1 MNDNPSVAKIIAR
14 TVRKHPGRSILLIV
28 VIVLAVVFSL
38 FPPLVLEKVVNNL
51 AEEKEI
57 LFSMAMVYF
66 LIIAAAG
73 LLDVVKESLIT
84 AFGQKVTHQIR
95 SAMSEKLKHLPAAY
109 FVEREPGALVS
120 RFVGDVNTVENL
132 FTTGIISMAA
142 DLCRLLSILVII
154 FTRSTGLGLIL
165 VVVSPLVFA
174 MTRAFQKRMLQ
185 AQMEN
190 RVAVGRTSQ
199 QIPEVLRNMR
209 TIRVLQQEEYML
221 GRYGAAILESFRAQE
236 RSNFYDSIYS
246 PIIVWVS
253 ALLVGVM
260 MAASAQS
267 GTVQVFFGM
276 SVGTAAAVIAYV
288 GSFFGPLESIGM
300 EIQNVQSAVAGVKR
314 INEFLREPE
323 QNPSARQS
331 DAVCSA
337 ASQAKHAEHAPEGDH
352 AMSEVNCAVR
362 KREHAAVEVRAASQA
377 EHAAVE
383 VRAAVEFQ
391 DVCFRYR
398 DGEPEILSRF
408 NETVKEGE
416 TVVLAGRTGAGKS
429 TLVKLAAGL
438 YPPQQGTVRVFG
450 RTPDSIPEEEKRRW
464 LGYVEQQFHLIPGS
478 VAEQVSLG
486 DPQVS
491 AVQVRQALDLVG
503 LGEIVDGLPDGIH
516 TICTE
521 TMFSQGQFQL
531 LAIARAVVLNP
542 RILLLDEITA
552 NLDSG
557 TEEVVLA
564 ALRAASRDRTVISV
578 SHRLY
583 GGEGKKRVRLLKL

>member
-28 VIVLAVVFSL
+28 VIVLAVVCSL

-199 QIPEVLRNMR
+199 QIPEALRNMR
-209 TIRVLQQEEYML
+209 TIRVLQQEDYML

-314 INEFLREPE
+314 INEFLRETE

-331 DAVCSA
+331 GAVCSA
-337 ASQAKHAEHAPEGDH
+337 G
-352 AMSEVNCAVR
+352 
-362 KREHAAVEVRAASQA
+362 SQA

-383 VRAAVEFQ
+383 VRAAVEFRE
-391 DVCFRYR
+391 VCFRYR

-416 TVVLAGRTGAGKS
+416 TVVLTGRTGAGKS

-450 RTPDSIPEEEKRRW
+450 RTPDSIPENEKRRW

-516 TICTE
+516 TLCTE

-583 GGEGKKRVRLLKL
+583 GGEGKKGVRVLKL

>member
-14 TVRKHPGRSILLIV
+14 TVRKKPGRSILLIV

-38 FPPLVLEKVVNNL
+38 FPPLVLEKIVNTL

-185 AQMEN
+185 AQIEN

-199 QIPEVLRNMR
+199 QIPEALRNMR
-209 TIRVLQQEEYML
+209 TIRVLQQEDYML

-314 INEFLREPE
+314 INEFLRETE

-337 ASQAKHAEHAPEGDH
+337 ASQAEHTEHAPEEG
-352 AMSEVNCAVR
+352 CAVR
-362 KREHAAVEVRAASQA
+362 KREH
-377 EHAAVE
+377 
-383 VRAAVEFQ
+383 AAVEFQ

-416 TVVLAGRTGAGKS
+416 TVVLTGRTGAGKS

-438 YPPQQGTVRVFG
+438 YPPQQGSVRVFG

-583 GGEGKKRVRLLKL
+583 GGEGKKGVRLLKL

>member
-14 TVRKHPGRSILLIV
+14 TVRKKPGRSILLIV

-38 FPPLVLEKVVNNL
+38 FPPLVLEKIVNTL

-199 QIPEVLRNMR
+199 QIPEALRNMR
-209 TIRVLQQEEYML
+209 TIRVLQQEDYML

-314 INEFLREPE
+314 INEFLRETE

-337 ASQAKHAEHAPEGDH
+337 GSQAVHTEHGPEGDH

-362 KREHAAVEVRAASQA
+362 KR

-398 DGEPEILSRF
+398 DGEPEILFRF

-416 TVVLAGRTGAGKS
+416 TVVLTGRTGAGKS

-450 RTPDSIPEEEKRRW
+450 RTPDSIPENEKRRW

-583 GGEGKKRVRLLKL
+583 GGEGKKGVRVWEL

>member
-38 FPPLVLEKVVNNL
+38 FPPLVLEKIVNTL

-66 LIIAAAG
+66 LITAAAG

-314 INEFLREPE
+314 INEFLRETE
-323 QNPSARQS
+323 QNPSARHS

-337 ASQAKHAEHAPEGDH
+337 G
-352 AMSEVNCAVR
+352 
-362 KREHAAVEVRAASQA
+362 SQA

-383 VRAAVEFQ
+383 IRAAVEFQ

-416 TVVLAGRTGAGKS
+416 TVVLTGRTGAGKS

-438 YPPQQGTVRVFG
+438 YQPQQGSVRVFG

-516 TICTE
+516 TLCTE

-583 GGEGKKRVRLLKL
+583 GGEGKKGVRVWEL

>member
-14 TVRKHPGRSILLIV
+14 TMRKKPGRSILLIV

-38 FPPLVLEKVVNNL
+38 FPPLVLEKIVNTL

-95 SAMSEKLKHLPAAY
+95 SAMSEKLNHLPAAY

-199 QIPEVLRNMR
+199 QIPEALRNMR
-209 TIRVLQQEEYML
+209 TIRVLQQEDYML

-314 INEFLREPE
+314 INEFLRETE

-337 ASQAKHAEHAPEGDH
+337 GSQAK
-352 AMSEVNCAVR
+352 
-362 KREHAAVEVRAASQA
+362 
-377 EHAAVE
+377 HAAVE

-416 TVVLAGRTGAGKS
+416 TVVLTGRTGAGKS

-438 YPPQQGTVRVFG
+438 YQPQQGSVRVFG

-491 AVQVRQALDLVG
+491 EVQVRKALDLVG

-583 GGEGKKRVRLLKL
+583 GGEGKEGVRVWEL

>member
-14 TVRKHPGRSILLIV
+14 TVRKKPGRSILLIV

-38 FPPLVLEKVVNNL
+38 FPPLVLEKIVNTL

-66 LIIAAAG
+66 LITAAAG

-95 SAMSEKLKHLPAAY
+95 SAMSEKLNHLPAAY
-109 FVEREPGALVS
+109 FVEREPGTLVS

-199 QIPEVLRNMR
+199 QIPEALRNMR
-209 TIRVLQQEEYML
+209 TIRVLQQEDYML

-246 PIIVWVS
+246 PIIVSVS

-314 INEFLREPE
+314 INEFLRETE

-337 ASQAKHAEHAPEGDH
+337 ANQAK
-352 AMSEVNCAVR
+352 
-362 KREHAAVEVRAASQA
+362 
-377 EHAAVE
+377 HAAVE

-416 TVVLAGRTGAGKS
+416 TVVLTGRTGAGKS

-450 RTPDSIPEEEKRRW
+450 RTPDSIPENEKRRW

-583 GGEGKKRVRLLKL
+583 GGEGKKGVRLLKL

>member
-14 TVRKHPGRSILLIV
+14 TMRKHPGRSILLIV

-38 FPPLVLEKVVNNL
+38 FPPLVLEKIVNTL

-95 SAMSEKLKHLPAAY
+95 SAMSEKLNHLPAAY

-165 VVVSPLVFA
+165 LVVSPLVFA
-174 MTRAFQKRMLQ
+174 MTRAFQKRILQ

-209 TIRVLQQEEYML
+209 TIRVLQQEDYML

-323 QNPSARQS
+323 EHAVGQS
-331 DAVCSA
+331 E
-337 ASQAKHAEHAPEGDH
+337 HAEHE
-352 AMSEVNCAVR
+352 
-362 KREHAAVEVRAASQA
+362 AVEVRAASQA
-377 EHAAVE
+377 KHAAVE
-383 VRAAVEFQ
+383 VRTASQAKHAAVEVRTAVEFQ

-416 TVVLAGRTGAGKS
+416 TVVLTGRTGAGKS

-438 YPPQQGTVRVFG
+438 YPPQQGSVRVFG

-583 GGEGKKRVRLLKL
+583 GGEGKEGVRVWEL

>member
-1 MNDNPSVAKIIAR
+1 MNDNPSVAKILAR
-14 TVRKHPGRSILLIV
+14 TIRKKPGRSILLIV

-38 FPPLVLEKVVNNL
+38 FPPLVLEKIVNTL

-57 LFSMAMVYF
+57 LFSMAIVYF
-66 LIIAAAG
+66 LITAAAG

-165 VVVSPLVFA
+165 LVVSPLVFA

-199 QIPEVLRNMR
+199 QIPEALRNMR
-209 TIRVLQQEEYML
+209 TIRVLQQEDYML

-314 INEFLREPE
+314 INEFLRETE
-323 QNPSARQS
+323 QNPSARHS
-331 DAVCSA
+331 DTVCS
-337 ASQAKHAEHAPEGDH
+337 
-352 AMSEVNCAVR
+352 
-362 KREHAAVEVRAASQA
+362 AASQA

-398 DGEPEILSRF
+398 DGEPEILFRF

-416 TVVLAGRTGAGKS
+416 TVVLTGRTGAGKS

-438 YPPQQGTVRVFG
+438 YPPQQGSVRVFG

-491 AVQVRQALDLVG
+491 AVQVRQALDMVG

-583 GGEGKKRVRLLKL
+583 GGEGKKGVRVWEL

>member
-14 TVRKHPGRSILLIV
+14 TVRKKPGRSILLIV

-38 FPPLVLEKVVNNL
+38 YPPLVLEKIVNTL

-66 LIIAAAG
+66 LITAAAG

-95 SAMSEKLKHLPAAY
+95 SAMSEKLNHLPAAY

-199 QIPEVLRNMR
+199 QIPEALRNMR
-209 TIRVLQQEEYML
+209 TIRVLQQEDYML

-314 INEFLREPE
+314 INEFLRETE

-337 ASQAKHAEHAPEGDH
+337 GSQAK
-352 AMSEVNCAVR
+352 
-362 KREHAAVEVRAASQA
+362 
-377 EHAAVE
+377 HAAVE

-416 TVVLAGRTGAGKS
+416 TVVLTGRTGAGKS

-438 YPPQQGTVRVFG
+438 YQPQQGSVRVFG

-564 ALRAASRDRTVISV
+564 ALRAASQDRTVISV

-583 GGEGKKRVRLLKL
+583 GGEGKKGVRVWEL

>member
-14 TVRKHPGRSILLIV
+14 TMRKHPGRSILLIV

-38 FPPLVLEKVVNNL
+38 FPPLVLEKIVNTL

-95 SAMSEKLKHLPAAY
+95 SAMSEKLNHLPAAY

-199 QIPEVLRNMR
+199 QIPEALRNMR
-209 TIRVLQQEEYML
+209 TIRVLQQEDYML

-314 INEFLREPE
+314 INEFLRETEP
-323 QNPSARQS
+323 NPSARQS
-331 DAVCSA
+331 GAVCSA
-337 ASQAKHAEHAPEGDH
+337 G
-352 AMSEVNCAVR
+352 
-362 KREHAAVEVRAASQA
+362 SQA

-416 TVVLAGRTGAGKS
+416 TVVLTGRTGAGKS

-438 YPPQQGTVRVFG
+438 YPPQQGSVRVFG
-450 RTPDSIPEEEKRRW
+450 RTPDSIPENEKRRC

-531 LAIARAVVLNP
+531 LAIARAVALNP

-564 ALRAASRDRTVISV
+564 ALLAASRDRTVISV

-583 GGEGKKRVRLLKL
+583 GGEGKKGVRVWEL

>member
-14 TVRKHPGRSILLIV
+14 TMRKKPGRSILLIV

-38 FPPLVLEKVVNNL
+38 FPPLVLEKIVNTL

-95 SAMSEKLKHLPAAY
+95 SAMSEKLNHLPAAY

-199 QIPEVLRNMR
+199 QIPEALRNMR
-209 TIRVLQQEEYML
+209 TIRVLQQEDYML

-267 GTVQVFFGM
+267 GTVQVIFGM

-314 INEFLREPE
+314 INEFLRETEP
-323 QNPSARQS
+323 NPSARQS

-337 ASQAKHAEHAPEGDH
+337 GSQE
-352 AMSEVNCAVR
+352 
-362 KREHAAVEVRAASQA
+362 

-416 TVVLAGRTGAGKS
+416 TVVLTGRTGAGKS

-438 YPPQQGTVRVFG
+438 YPPQQGSVRVFG

-491 AVQVRQALDLVG
+491 EVQVRKALDLVG

-516 TICTE
+516 TLCTE

-583 GGEGKKRVRLLKL
+583 GGEGKKGVRVWEL

>member
-1 MNDNPSVAKIIAR
+1 
-14 TVRKHPGRSILLIV
+14 
-28 VIVLAVVFSL
+28 
-38 FPPLVLEKVVNNL
+38 
-51 AEEKEI
+51 
-57 LFSMAMVYF
+57 
-66 LIIAAAG
+66 
-73 LLDVVKESLIT
+73 
-84 AFGQKVTHQIR
+84 
-95 SAMSEKLKHLPAAY
+95 
-109 FVEREPGALVS
+109 
-120 RFVGDVNTVENL
+120 
-132 FTTGIISMAA
+132 
-142 DLCRLLSILVII
+142 
-154 FTRSTGLGLIL
+154 
-165 VVVSPLVFA
+165 
-174 MTRAFQKRMLQ
+174 
-185 AQMEN
+185 
-190 RVAVGRTSQ
+190 
-199 QIPEVLRNMR
+199 MR
-209 TIRVLQQEEYML
+209 TIRVLQQEDYML

-314 INEFLREPE
+314 INEFLRETE

-337 ASQAKHAEHAPEGDH
+337 GSQAK
-352 AMSEVNCAVR
+352 
-362 KREHAAVEVRAASQA
+362 
-377 EHAAVE
+377 HAAVE

-416 TVVLAGRTGAGKS
+416 TVVLTGRTGAGKS

-438 YPPQQGTVRVFG
+438 YQPQQGSVRVFG

-491 AVQVRQALDLVG
+491 EVQVRKALDLVG

-583 GGEGKKRVRLLKL
+583 GGEGKEGVRVWEL

>member
-1 MNDNPSVAKIIAR
+1 
-14 TVRKHPGRSILLIV
+14 
-28 VIVLAVVFSL
+28 
-38 FPPLVLEKVVNNL
+38 
-51 AEEKEI
+51 
-57 LFSMAMVYF
+57 
-66 LIIAAAG
+66 
-73 LLDVVKESLIT
+73 
-84 AFGQKVTHQIR
+84 
-95 SAMSEKLKHLPAAY
+95 MSEKLNHLPAAY

-199 QIPEVLRNMR
+199 QIPEALRNMR
-209 TIRVLQQEEYML
+209 TIRVLQQEDYML

-276 SVGTAAAVIAYV
+276 SVGKAAAVIAYV

-314 INEFLREPE
+314 INEFLRETEP
-323 QNPSARQS
+323 NPSTRQS

-337 ASQAKHAEHAPEGDH
+337 ASQAK
-352 AMSEVNCAVR
+352 
-362 KREHAAVEVRAASQA
+362 
-377 EHAAVE
+377 HAAVE

-398 DGEPEILSRF
+398 DGEPEILFRF

-416 TVVLAGRTGAGKS
+416 TVVLTGRTGAGKS

-438 YPPQQGTVRVFG
+438 YQPQKGSVRVFG

-583 GGEGKKRVRLLKL
+583 GGEGKEGVRVWEL

>member
-14 TVRKHPGRSILLIV
+14 TMRKKPGRSILLIV

-38 FPPLVLEKVVNNL
+38 FPPLVLEKIVNTL

-95 SAMSEKLKHLPAAY
+95 SAMSEKLNHLPAAY

-199 QIPEVLRNMR
+199 QIPEALRNMR
-209 TIRVLQQEEYML
+209 TIRVLQQEDYML

-314 INEFLREPE
+314 INEFLRETE

-337 ASQAKHAEHAPEGDH
+337 GSQAK
-352 AMSEVNCAVR
+352 
-362 KREHAAVEVRAASQA
+362 
-377 EHAAVE
+377 HAAVE

-416 TVVLAGRTGAGKS
+416 PVVLTGRTGAGKS

-438 YPPQQGTVRVFG
+438 YPPQQGSVRVFG

-491 AVQVRQALDLVG
+491 EVQVRKALDLVG

-583 GGEGKKRVRLLKL
+583 GGEGKEGVRVWEL

>member
-14 TVRKHPGRSILLIV
+14 TMRKHPGRSILLIV

-38 FPPLVLEKVVNNL
+38 FPPLVLEKIVNTL

-95 SAMSEKLKHLPAAY
+95 SAMSEKLNHLPAAY

-199 QIPEVLRNMR
+199 QIPEALRNMR
-209 TIRVLQQEEYML
+209 TIRVLQQEDYML

-314 INEFLREPE
+314 INEFLRETE

-337 ASQAKHAEHAPEGDH
+337 GSQAK
-352 AMSEVNCAVR
+352 
-362 KREHAAVEVRAASQA
+362 
-377 EHAAVE
+377 HAAVE

-416 TVVLAGRTGAGKS
+416 TVVLTGRTGAGKS

-438 YPPQQGTVRVFG
+438 YQPQQGSVRVFG

-531 LAIARAVVLNP
+531 LAIARAVALNP

-583 GGEGKKRVRLLKL
+583 GGEGKEGVRVWELYRDRRKQRQTITAAFAVIFLMVKIWSKT

>member
-14 TVRKHPGRSILLIV
+14 TVRKKPGRSILLIV

-38 FPPLVLEKVVNNL
+38 FPPLVLEKIVNTL

-95 SAMSEKLKHLPAAY
+95 SAMSEKLNHLPAAY

-174 MTRAFQKRMLQ
+174 MTRAFQKRMMQ

-314 INEFLREPE
+314 INEFLRETE
-323 QNPSARQS
+323 QNPSARHS

-337 ASQAKHAEHAPEGDH
+337 ASQAVHTEHGPEGDH

-362 KREHAAVEVRAASQA
+362 KREHAAMEI
-377 EHAAVE
+377 
-383 VRAAVEFQ
+383 RAAVEFQ
-391 DVCFRYR
+391 DVFFRYR
-398 DGEPEILSRF
+398 DGDPAILSRF

-416 TVVLAGRTGAGKS
+416 TVILTGRTGAGKS

-438 YPPQQGTVRVFG
+438 YQPQQGSVRVFG

-516 TICTE
+516 TLCTE

-564 ALRAASRDRTVISV
+564 ALRAASRDRTVIFV

-583 GGEGKKRVRLLKL
+583 GGEGKEGVRVWEL

>member
-1 MNDNPSVAKIIAR
+1 MKDNPSAAKIITR
-14 TVRKHPGRSILLIV
+14 TVRKHPGLSILLIV
-28 VIVLAVVFSL
+28 VILLAVIFSL
-38 FPPLVLEKVVNNL
+38 LPPLVLEKIVNAM
-51 AEEKEI
+51 AEKKQI
-57 LFSMAMVYF
+57 LFSMAVVYF
-66 LIIAAAG
+66 LITAAAG

-109 FVEREPGALVS
+109 FVEREPGATVS
-120 RFVGDVNTVENL
+120 RFVNDVNTVENL

-165 VVVSPLVFA
+165 VVVTPLLFA
-174 MTRAFQKRMLQ
+174 MTRAFQKRMLK

-190 RVAVGRTSQ
+190 RIAVGRTSQ
-199 QIPEVLRNMR
+199 QIPEALKNMR
-209 TIRVLQQEEYML
+209 TIRVLQQENYML
-221 GRYGAAILESFRAQE
+221 RRYGATIEQSFRAQE
-236 RSNFYDSIYS
+236 RTNFYDSIYS
-246 PIIVWVS
+246 PIIVSVS

-300 EIQNVQSAVAGVKR
+300 EIQNVQSAVAGVQR
-314 INEFLREPE
+314 INEFLREAE
-323 QNPSARQS
+323 QNPCAGPSHAAASAGRQ
-331 DAVCSA
+331 A
-337 ASQAKHAEHAPEGDH
+337 ASQAKHAVG
-352 AMSEVNCAVR
+352 
-362 KREHAAVEVRAASQA
+362 RAK
-377 EHAAVE
+377 H
-383 VRAAVEFQ
+383 AAVEFQ
-391 DVCFRYR
+391 DVSFRYR
-398 DGEPEILSRF
+398 AGDPEILSHF
-408 NETVKEGE
+408 NETVREGE
-416 TVVLAGRTGAGKS
+416 TVVLTGRTGAGKS

-438 YPPQQGTVRVFG
+438 YLPQQGTVRVFG
-450 RTPDSIPEEEKRRW
+450 EMPDSIPEEEKRRW
-464 LGYVEQQFHLIPGS
+464 FGYVEQQFHLIPGS

-491 AVQVRQALDLVG
+491 EAQVRQALDLVG
-503 LGEIVDGLPDGIH
+503 LGETVDSLPDGMH
-516 TICTE
+516 TPCTE

-531 LAIARAVVLNP
+531 LAIARAVVLDP

-583 GGEGKKRVRLLKL
+583 GGEEKERVRFLEL

>member
-14 TVRKHPGRSILLIV
+14 TVRKKPGRSILLIV

-38 FPPLVLEKVVNNL
+38 FPPLVLEKIVNTL

-66 LIIAAAG
+66 LITAAAG

-95 SAMSEKLKHLPAAY
+95 SAMSEKLNHLPAAY

-199 QIPEVLRNMR
+199 QIPEALRNMR
-209 TIRVLQQEEYML
+209 TIRVLQQEDYML

-314 INEFLREPE
+314 INEFLRETE

-331 DAVCSA
+331 GAVCSA
-337 ASQAKHAEHAPEGDH
+337 G
-352 AMSEVNCAVR
+352 
-362 KREHAAVEVRAASQA
+362 SQA

-383 VRAAVEFQ
+383 VRAAVEFR

-416 TVVLAGRTGAGKS
+416 TVVLTGRTGAGKS

-438 YPPQQGTVRVFG
+438 YPPQQGSVRVFG
-450 RTPDSIPEEEKRRW
+450 RTPDSIPENEKRRW

-516 TICTE
+516 TLCTE

-583 GGEGKKRVRLLKL
+583 GGEGKKGVRVWEL

>member
-14 TVRKHPGRSILLIV
+14 TIRKHPGRSILLIV

-38 FPPLVLEKVVNNL
+38 FPPLVLEKIVNTL

-66 LIIAAAG
+66 LITAAAG

-95 SAMSEKLKHLPAAY
+95 SAMSEKLNHLPAAY

-142 DLCRLLSILVII
+142 DLCRLLSILIII

-209 TIRVLQQEEYML
+209 TIRVLQQEDYML

-267 GTVQVFFGM
+267 GTAQVFFGM
-276 SVGTAAAVIAYV
+276 SVGTAAAMIAYV

-314 INEFLREPE
+314 INEFLRETE
-323 QNPSARQS
+323 QNPSARHS

-337 ASQAKHAEHAPEGDH
+337 GSQAK
-352 AMSEVNCAVR
+352 
-362 KREHAAVEVRAASQA
+362 
-377 EHAAVE
+377 HAAVE

-416 TVVLAGRTGAGKS
+416 TVVLTGRTGAGKS

-438 YPPQQGTVRVFG
+438 YQPQQGSVRVFG

-491 AVQVRQALDLVG
+491 EVQVRKALDLVG

-583 GGEGKKRVRLLKL
+583 GGEGKKGVRVWEL